1 MQEGFIQHVLGYIF
15 LFFRDPF
22 ERSMSLWIMNEYVF
36 SVETFLEEANDPK
49 RIKDREIKMER
60 TNSDDTLVFTLLYF
74 LIIFI

>member
-1 MQEGFIQHVLGYIF
+1 
-15 LFFRDPF
+15 
-22 ERSMSLWIMNEYVF
+22 MSLWIMNEYVF